1 MTLDQLRIFIAVAK
15 REHITHAAAALNMTQ
30 SAVSAAITA
39 LENRHG
45 VALFD
50 RIGRSIVLNQTG
62 RVFLKEAIAVV
73 ARAKAAEAALTDL
86 AGLMRGELSIM
97 ASQTIAGYW
106 LPERLGTYR
115 KRYPGITLDIRIG
128 NTKQVAEA
136 VEAGEAELGF
146 VEGRVDH
153 ALLSTKVVATDDMI
167 IVVAAGQPWA
177 AHRTVEAKDFRD
189 VAWVLREKGSGT
201 RSAFDQLLGSVGMD
215 VNMLEIA
222 MELPGNEAVIG
233 AVEAGVGATLISRS
247 VASSKLRAK
256 LLRQVAYPTTPRPFY
271 LLHHRE
277 RYYSKAADAFVSLVD
292 AKI

>member
-1 MTLDQLRIFIAVAK
+1 MTLDQLRIFIAVAE
-15 REHITHAAAALNMTQ
+15 REHITHAATALNMTQ

-45 VALFD
+45 VVLFD

-106 LPERLGTYR
+106 LPERLGAYR

-146 VEGRVDH
+146 VEGKVDH
-153 ALLSTKVVATDDMI
+153 ALLSTKIVATDDMV
-167 IVVAAGQPWA
+167 IVVASGQPWA

-201 RSAFDQLLGSVGMD
+201 RSAFDQLLGSVSMD
-215 VNMLEIA
+215 VSMLEIA

-292 AKI
+292 AKV

>member
-1 MTLDQLRIFIAVAK
+1 MTLDQLRIFIAVAE

-39 LENRHG
+39 LETRHG
-45 VALFD
+45 VTLFD

-62 RVFLKEAIAVV
+62 RVFLKEAVAVV
-73 ARAKAAEAALTDL
+73 ARAKAAETALTDL

-106 LPERLGTYR
+106 LPDMLAAYR

-128 NTKQVAEA
+128 NTRQVAAA
-136 VEAGEAELGF
+136 VEAGEAELGL
-146 VEGRVDH
+146 VEGRVEH
-153 ALLSTKVVATDDMI
+153 AFLSTRSWRRMT
-167 IVVAAGQPWA
+167 WA
-177 AHRTVEAKDFRD
+177 AHRTVDARDFRD

-201 RSAFDQLLGSVGMD
+201 RSAFEQLLGAVDMD
-215 VNMLEIA
+215 VTMLDIA
-222 MELPGNEAVIG
+222 MVLPGNEAVIG

-247 VASSKLRAK
+247 VASSKLRAR
-256 LLRQVAYPTTPRPFY
+256 LLREVAYPTVPRPFY

-277 RYYSKAADAFVSLVD
+277 RYHSKAADAFVSLAEERV
-292 AKI
+292 

>member
-1 MTLDQLRIFIAVAK
+1 MTLDQLRIFIAVAE

-39 LENRHG
+39 LETRHG
-45 VALFD
+45 VTLFD

-62 RVFLKEAIAVV
+62 RVFLKEAVAVV
-73 ARAKAAEAALTDL
+73 ARAKAAETALTDL

-106 LPERLGTYR
+106 LPDMLAAYR
-115 KRYPGITLDIRIG
+115 KLYPGITLDIRIG
-128 NTKQVAEA
+128 NTRQVAAA
-136 VEAGEAELGF
+136 VEAGEAELGL
-146 VEGRVDH
+146 VEGRVEH
-153 ALLSTKVVATDDMI
+153 ALLSTRVVATDDMV

-177 AHRTVEAKDFRD
+177 AHRTVDARDFRD

-201 RSAFDQLLGSVGMD
+201 RSAFEQLLGAVNMD
-215 VNMLEIA
+215 VTMLDIA
-222 MELPGNEAVIG
+222 MVLPGNEAVIG

-247 VASSKLRAK
+247 VASSKLRAR
-256 LLRQVAYPTTPRPFY
+256 LLREVAYPTMPRPFY

-277 RYYSKAADAFVSLVD
+277 RYRSKAADAFVSLAEARV
-292 AKI
+292 

>member
-1 MTLDQLRIFIAVAK
+1 MTLDQLRIFIAVAE

-39 LENRHG
+39 LETRHG
-45 VALFD
+45 VTLFD

-62 RVFLKEAIAVV
+62 RVFLKEAVAVV
-73 ARAKAAEAALTDL
+73 ARAKAAETALTDL

-106 LPERLGTYR
+106 LPDMLAAYR
-115 KRYPGITLDIRIG
+115 KRNPGITLDIRIG
-128 NTKQVAEA
+128 NTRQVAAA
-136 VEAGEAELGF
+136 VEAGEAELGL
-146 VEGRVDH
+146 VEGRVEH
-153 ALLSTKVVATDDMI
+153 ALLSTRVVATDDMV

-177 AHRTVEAKDFRD
+177 AHRTVDARDFRD

-201 RSAFDQLLGSVGMD
+201 RSAFEQLLGAVDMD
-215 VNMLEIA
+215 VTMLDIA
-222 MELPGNEAVIG
+222 MVLPGNEAVIG

-247 VASSKLRAK
+247 VASSKLRAR
-256 LLRQVAYPTTPRPFY
+256 LLREVAYPTVPRPFY

-277 RYYSKAADAFVSLVD
+277 RYHSKAADAFVSLAEERV
-292 AKI
+292 